1 MPFLFEIFL
10 SAVKVIVISR
20 FLRQLF
26 RYLLHYIVSFASC
39 EEVEEVHA
47 VYLLQA
53 VQVSCNFVYLL

>member
-10 SAVKVIVISR
+10 SAVNVIVVLR
-20 FLRQLF
+20 FLWQLL
-26 RYLLHYIVSFASC
+26 RYLVHCMVSFASC

-53 VQVSCNFVYLL
+53 VQVSCNFFLL